1 MYSFSKM
8 PSIAELFN
16 PTFLMFLGIFLLA
29 TTLLVVYFE
38 SKMREQNHKITSMLS
53 LVSSMAEEMNI
64 MKMNMNSLN
73 RLNVRPS
80 EEENKKIVLTEN
92 NLIEVSDDNESS
104 DESNISDNDEESEDD
119 NNSDNNSD
127 DDTSAESISIDEEM
141 QDLGETIEI
150 GKNDVKVFKLNLGN
164 DDTKEEEEDLDIDD
178 LDNDDLDNDDSEDED
193 DDDSVSSSNH
203 DNKEDIKSFADELKT
218 IDISNLDEPTN
229 HDSEMDYKKM
239 SVAKLRSIVSEKG
252 LSNDPSKLKK
262 PELIKLLES

>member
-1 MYSFSKM
+1 MYCFSKM

-16 PTFLMFLGIFLLA
+16 PTFLMFLGILLLA
-29 TTLLVVYFE
+29 VTLLVVYFE
-38 SKMREQNHKITSMLS
+38 SKMREQNHKIASMLS
-53 LVSSMAEEMNI
+53 LVSSMAEEMNM
-64 MKMNMNSLN
+64 MKMNMNALN

-104 DESNISDNDEESEDD
+104 DGSNVSDNDEESEDD

-127 DDTSAESISIDEEM
+127 DDTDAESISIDEEM

-164 DDTKEEEEDLDIDD
+164 DDPKEDNDDEDLDVDD
-178 LDNDDLDNDDSEDED
+178 LDNDDLDDLD
-193 DDDSVSSSNH
+193 DDDSVLSSNH
-203 DNKEDIKSFADELKT
+203 DKKEDMKSFAEELKT
-218 IDISNLDEPTN
+218 IDISNLDENAN

-252 LSNDPSKLKK
+252 LSSDPSKLKK